1 MPHLHFKGKT
11 FVQNHHLA
19 VPFHELIPV
28 KTKGLSK
35 KPSLHDNL
43 ILQGDNL
50 KALKALLPT
59 YQGKVKCIYIDPPYN
74 TGNEGWAYND
84 NVNSPMMQ
92 AWLGKEVDREDLTRH
107 DKWCCMMLPRLK
119 LLRELLSED
128 GAIFDDNEVHHL
140 RCLMDEVFG
149 EGNFV
154 ANVVWEKADSPKMD
168 VEYFSDRHDHILVYA
183 HNLEEFSVN
192 REMYDEENLPKHY
205 DKKDE
210 NGRPYYLKP
219 LRAMG
224 GQGET
229 REARPGLYFG
239 MEAPDGKR
247 VYPKLKDGGDGAWRW
262 SKEKVERERDRIEWV
277 ETGSGWTPYFRIF
290 ADESKGKPPETI
302 FRHSEAG
309 SSRTAM
315 ADLRNAF
322 GEKIDFGTPKPLK
335 LLSRILHIATDKDSI
350 ILDSFAG
357 SGTTAHAVAALNAE
371 DGGNRRF
378 VLVECEDYVDK
389 VTAERIRRVTK
400 GVPTAKDEKLKAGYG
415 GSFSYF
421 KLGEALEKQ
430 AILDGGHLPSFETLA
445 GYVFFT
451 ATGEQ
456 FEADKIEA
464 KSGFI
469 GESRNYDVFLLY
481 EDDVEALKDLALTLD
496 VAKALPSHSG
506 KPKLVFAPTKY
517 LEEETLRR
525 LRIVF
530 HQLPFEIYQRMDAKR
545 K

>member
-28 KTKGLSK
+28 ADKGLSQ

-92 AWLGKEVDREDLTRH
+92 SWLGKTVDREDLTRH

-119 LLRELLSED
+119 LLRELLTED
-128 GAIFDDNEVHHL
+128 GAIFVSIDDNEVHHL

-149 EGNFV
+149 EENFV
-154 ANVVWEKADSPKMD
+154 ANVVWEKKYSAS
-168 VEYFSDRHDHILVYA
+168 SDHKGIAPLHDHIIAYRKSEIFQR
-183 HNLEEFSVN
+183 NLLERSDSKDSQYKHEDAKGVFRVSDYTCNKTAEERPN
-192 REMYDEENLPKHY
+192 LYYPITNPHTGEEVWPKKTRVWGYSKDLH
-205 DKKDE
+205 DKHVSEDLIFWGVE
-210 NGRPYYLKP
+210 NKAKVPGFKRYRDQLK
-219 LRAMG
+219 
-224 GQGET
+224 
-229 REARPGLYFG
+229 
-239 MEAPDGKR
+239 
-247 VYPKLKDGGDGAWRW
+247 GGDGVVPATIWAHEEVGHTD
-262 SKEKVERERDRIEWV
+262 SAKKELNVVFPDGGAREFV
-277 ETGSGWTPYFRIF
+277 TV
-290 ADESKGKPPETI
+290 KPTSLI
-302 FRHSEAG
+302 
-309 SSRTAM
+309 T
-315 ADLRNAF
+315 
-322 GEKIDFGTPKPLK
+322 
-335 LLSRILHIATDKDSI
+335 RILQIATEKDSI

-357 SGTTAHAVAALNAE
+357 SGTTAHAVAAQNAE

-378 VLVECEDYVDK
+378 VLIECEDYVDN
-389 VTAERIRRVTK
+389 VTAERVRRVMR
-400 GVPTAKDEKLKAGYG
+400 GVPTAKDAKLKAGYG

-430 AILDGGHLPSFETLA
+430 AILDGEHLPSFETLA

-456 FEADKIEA
+456 FDGGKIDP
-464 KSGFI
+464 KTGFI
-469 GESRNYDVFLLY
+469 GESRNFDVFLLY
-481 EDDVEALKDLALTLD
+481 QADVEALKNMALTLD
-496 VAKALPSHSG
+496 TARALPSHSG

-517 LEEETLRR
+517 LEEETLRK
-525 LRIVF
+525 LQIVF

-545 K
+545 R

>member
-19 VPFHELIPV
+19 VPFHELIAV

-74 TGNEGWAYND
+74 TGNEKWAYND

-92 AWLGKEVDREDLTRH
+92 SWLGQTVDREDLTRH

-128 GAIFDDNEVHHL
+128 GAIFVSIDDNEVHHL

-149 EGNFV
+149 AENFV
-154 ANVVWEKADSPKMD
+154 ANIAWEKRYTRSNNAKMFYSLKDAILCFRKSEQLNFLREPRNEKSDQNYQNQDSDPNGPWITSSYVNPATKA
-168 VEYFSDRHDHILVYA
+168 ERPNLVYSIKKPSTG
-183 HNLEEFSVN
+183 EEVTHETHAWKYS
-192 REMYDEENLPKHY
+192 RETHEQHVRESRLWWGAKGDAKYP
-205 DKKDE
+205 
-210 NGRPYYLKP
+210 RLKIYNDS
-219 LRAMG
+219 
-224 GQGET
+224 E
-229 REARPGLYFG
+229 GLV
-239 MEAPDGKR
+239 PVD
-247 VYPKLKDGGDGAWRW
+247 LW
-262 SKEKVERERDRIEWV
+262 SYK
-277 ETGSGWTPYFRIF
+277 ETGTTDAGGAEIKSIF
-290 ADESKGKPPETI
+290 
-302 FRHSEAG
+302 G
-309 SSRTAM
+309 SM
-315 ADLRNAF
+315 
-322 GEKIDFGTPKPLK
+322 DFDTPKPSS
-335 LLSRILHIATDKDSI
+335 LLGRILNLVATDKDSI

-378 VLVECEDYVDK
+378 VLIECEDYADS
-389 VTAERIRRVTK
+389 VTAERVRRVMK
-400 GVPTAKDEKLKAGYG
+400 GVPTAKDKKLKAGYG
-415 GSFSYF
+415 GTFSYF

-430 AILDGGHLPSFETLA
+430 AILDGGSLPSYETLA

-456 FEADKIEA
+456 FDGEKIDP
-464 KSGFI
+464 STGFI
-469 GESRNYDVFLLY
+469 GESRNYDVFLIY
-481 EDDVEALKDLALTLD
+481 QDDVEALKDLALTLD
-496 VAKALPSHSG
+496 SARDLPSHSG

-525 LRIVF
+525 MQIVF